1 MLPKSAWQ
9 IVFLVTG
16 VRTSHLLLTQ
26 LFRLVRMPMDKKA
39 MVGIIHDEKVPSQAF
54 VSISYY

>member
-9 IVFLVTG
+9 IVFLLPG
-16 VRTSHLLLTQ
+16 VRTSHLLLTH
-26 LFRLVRMPMDKKA
+26 LFRLVRMPMDKEA
-39 MVGIIHDEKVPSQAF
+39 MVGITLDKKVPSQAL